1 MNEFR
6 DFTSL
11 PPEEEAQFIVYEQR
25 TQYWSK
31 KALRIGAIAA
41 GIFGI
46 LIIIVVFSHEKPEN
60 LMADDDIGML
70 GTKEDMAKQ
79 RQELKTGSDT
89 PTTPATTPEATT
101 PTTPEATTPEGTT
114 PEATTP
120 ETATPDPAAAGSAET
135 GAGETPSTP

>member
-25 TQYWSK
+25 SRYWSK
-31 KALRIGAIAA
+31 KALTIGSIAA
-41 GIFGI
+41 GVFGL
-46 LIIIVVFSHEKPEN
+46 LIIIIVFSHEKPEN

-79 RQELKTGSDT
+79 REELKDESDMPT
-89 PTTPATTPEATT
+89 PSTTPAATTPEATT
-101 PTTPEATTPEGTT
+101 PEATTPEATTPE
-114 PEATTP
+114 ATTP
-120 ETATPDPAAAGSAET
+120 EEGSTES
-135 GAGETPSTP
+135 GEGETPAAP